1 MSDHAGLVRVG
12 RFRPAAGKRDDV
24 AAVLGEMAATA
35 RRADGCFGAQVTIS
49 NRDHESIVLVSR
61 WQSRGALDRFGTTS
75 EFEAVRSRLQ
85 PLLEGPPEFELFTT
99 A

>member
-12 RFRPAAGKRDDV
+12 RFRPAAGKRDE
-24 AAVLGEMAATA
+24 ATSALSEMAATA
-35 RRADGCFGAQVTIS
+35 RRADGCFGAQVATS

-61 WQSRGALDRFGTTS
+61 WQSRDALDRFGATA

-85 PLLEGPPEFELFTT
+85 PLLEGPPEFEFFTT